1 MVEDTESD
9 NGLGPRTGSPVNVL
23 TVAQVIITRI
33 FKWIIHTSH
42 CFIPLLSVLKGS
54 CAWMFCLYRCVCTM
68 LPSTF
73 RSQKRTP
80 DPLELGKVDPG
91 N

>member
-33 FKWIIHTSH
+33 FKWIIHT
-42 CFIPLLSVLKGS
+42 VY
-54 CAWMFCLYRCVCTM
+54 M
-68 LPSTF
+68 
-73 RSQKRTP
+73 
-80 DPLELGKVDPG
+80 
-91 N
+91 